1 MPLSELKRKQILE
14 ILDNILSYRTSA
26 FFDHPVDPVNDQ
38 LPNYLKIVKKPMDL
52 GTIRNKIEQNE
63 YDSISSFIADVE
75 LVWSNAILF
84 NGRNSMIFNI
94 VRYLQAKFK
103 EQTEFLSDDTRK
115 DWINQMNDLRN
126 KLNNIISNPP
136 LLITNELGSGG
147 IKSHHSTSSIIS
159 SASTSSITTTSYSAE
174 MSGSILSSYST
185 TNLTSHSKSRTASS
199 KNKTSSSS
207 SRSRRKFSS
216 NFSDNDDNEDNEI
229 PSQHNDR
236 KPDNIY
242 YGFDAEDGYDNDDDD
257 EADVSSRWNKK
268 SSSSRSSNKKSNK
281 KNQSKSSSSQKKTN
295 SSSKNKKSSSS
306 QPSSVSS
313 SKSKTDA
320 DLTEDEIEKLAND
333 VNQLAADDDKNTEI
347 ADLLQKMEPQL
358 SFDEEVGVEKLSMPT
373 LKALQKLVNRLMQI

>member
-14 ILDNILSYRTSA
+14 IIDNILSYRTSI
-26 FFDHPVDPVNDQ
+26 FFDHPVDPVLDQ
-38 LPNYLKIVKKPMDL
+38 LPNYFKVVKKPMDL

-63 YDSISSFIADVE
+63 YDSVASFIADVE

-84 NGRNSMIFNI
+84 NGRNSIIFSI
-94 VRYLQAKFK
+94 VRYLQTKFK

-115 DWINQMNDLRN
+115 DWINQMNDLKN

-136 LLITNELGSGG
+136 LLITNELGSIG
-147 IKSHHSTSSIIS
+147 IKSHHSTDSIVSSI
-159 SASTSSITTTSYSAE
+159 STSSITTTSYSAE

-199 KNKTSSSS
+199 KNKTPSSS

-257 EADVSSRWNKK
+257 EADGSSRWNKK
-268 SSSSRSSNKKSNK
+268 SSRSSNKKTNK
-281 KNQSKSSSSQKKTN
+281 KSQSKSSSSQKKTN
-295 SSSKNKKSSSS
+295 TSSKNKKSSSS
-306 QPSSVSS
+306 QPSSISS
-313 SKSKTDA
+313 SKSKIDA

-333 VNQLAADDDKNTEI
+333 VNQLAADDDKNAEI